1 MESLYFR
8 AKNKHF
14 MKYKF
19 MNHIFKAVSI
29 FYFLFFISV
38 IIAPE
43 LKSESVFQINNLDI
57 TNEISSRVSGNWEVT
72 TEIIDP
78 KEYYQKW
85 KEGIETGN
93 DWKPYYVP
101 GNLSDIYPSPLP
113 KGFTVF
119 IKKEIVLPKDW
130 NATHIS
136 LFIQRIWDRDRTYI
150 NGVKIGGLGKF
161 ESDDLK
167 KEKLEKIFFKILLS
181 LRNTVFKEMT
191 DQTLLHSK
199 FMETPT

>member
-72 TEIIDP
+72 TEKIDP
-78 KEYYQKW
+78 KVKNVAAVIVTATLPPMYNKGQTFDITVSSIGDAKSLTEAFNPDAKFKALSASLSGVAGGFAAYQGAMGLVGVESKDLE
-85 KEGIETGN
+85 KFGDLT
-93 DWKPYYVP
+93 
-101 GNLSDIYPSPLP
+101 
-113 KGFTVF
+113 F
-119 IKKEIVLPKDW
+119 IKNSVSDS
-130 NATHIS
+130 NS
-136 LFIQRIWDRDRTYI
+136 DS
-150 NGVKIGGLGKF
+150 
-161 ESDDLK
+161 ESDSDN
-167 KEKLEKIFFKILLS
+167 KIKTDNKINIILTS
-181 LRNTVFKEMT
+181 I
-191 DQTLLHSK
+191 
-199 FMETPT
+199 